1 MQLFNQINKLKKVFA
16 GLIALVVLT
25 GCSQVGSGV
34 SIGDTEVSSAQIQKY
49 VDEILTERSKVDTA
63 QMQLDTG
70 AVLIRTQAQFQII
83 SAILDQIISDKKI
96 SVTPADVAARR
107 SSIVNQVGGEDQMP
121 RALVAAGLAPS
132 NFDKYLKIILISE
145 RLNELVLAEGAT
157 EQSAGEAVTKLVTD
171 AANKLGVTV
180 NSRYGKWNA
189 ATATIDEADNTDGA
203 VTPVP

>member
-1 MQLFNQINKLKKVFA
+1 MQLFNQVNKFKKLFA

-34 SIGDTEVSSAQIQKY
+34 SIGDSEVSSAQIQKY
-49 VDEILTERSKVDTA
+49 VDEILTERSKVDTS
-63 QMQLDTG
+63 QMQLDGG

-83 SAILDQIISDKKI
+83 SAILDQIIIDKKI

-107 SSIVNQVGGEDQMP
+107 AAIVNQVGGEGEMP

-157 EQSAGEAVTKLVTD
+157 EQTASEAVTKLVTD
-171 AANKLGVTV
+171 AAQKLGVTV
-180 NSRYGKWNA
+180 NSRYGKWNEL
-189 ATATIDEADNTDGA
+189 TATIDDADNTDGA

>member
-1 MQLFNQINKLKKVFA
+1 
-16 GLIALVVLT
+16 VVLT

-49 VDEILTERSKVDTA
+49 VDEILTERSKVDTS
-63 QMQLDTG
+63 QMELDTG

-107 SSIVNQVGGEDQMP
+107 SGIVNQVGGEDQMP

-145 RLNELVLAEGAT
+145 RLNELVLEEGVPEEGAG
-157 EQSAGEAVTKLVTD
+157 QAITKLVSD
-171 AANKLGVTV
+171 AAKKLGVTV
-180 NSRYGKWNA
+180 NSRYGKWNGS
-189 ATATIDEADNTDGA
+189 TATIDEADNTDGA
-203 VTPVP
+203 VTPLP

>member
-16 GLIALVVLT
+16 GLIAIVVLT

-63 QMQLDTG
+63 EMELDTG

-83 SAILDQIISDKKI
+83 STILDQIISDKKI
-96 SVTPADVAARR
+96 SVTPADVATRR
-107 SSIVNQVGGEDQMP
+107 AGIVNQVGGEAQMP

-145 RLNELVLAEGAT
+145 RLNDLVLAEGAT
-157 EQSAGEAVTKLVTD
+157 EQSAGDAVTKLVTD

-180 NSRYGKWNA
+180 NSRYGKWNPL
-189 ATATIDEADNTDGA
+189 TATIDEADNTDGA

>member
-1 MQLFNQINKLKKVFA
+1 M
-16 GLIALVVLT
+16 VLT

-49 VDEILTERSKVDTA
+49 VDEIMTERSKVDTS
-63 QMQLDTG
+63 QMDLDTG

-83 SAILDQIISDKKI
+83 SAVLDQIISDKKI

-107 SSIVNQVGGEDQMP
+107 AGIVNQVGGEDQMP

-157 EQSAGEAVTKLVTD
+157 EQTAGDAVTKLVTD

-180 NSRYGKWNA
+180 NARYGKWNA